1 MDRIKPTPLERI
13 QMASASSTA
22 TSFLDNY
29 LDVLKPLPTEFYRNL
44 ALMQKLDSLGERMF
58 NLLLPPP
65 FLFEAP
71 LSSKLAC
78 VHVEMHLKIGF
89 ISILRNKAAYD

>member
-1 MDRIKPTPLERI
+1 VDRIKPTPLERII

-58 NLLLPPP
+58 NPSPLPL
-65 FLFEAP
+65 FLKHHSP
-71 LSSKLAC
+71 Q
-78 VHVEMHLKIGF
+78 
-89 ISILRNKAAYD
+89 N